1 MTLETFTKLLDNYTE
16 AYSKS
21 MAVSQL
27 GINLDEYSDIFQKN
41 TELLLGEV
49 FTEEGVEWIFWF
61 LYEKDYVEG
70 TLKDDMKAWDEHD
83 QEICQDVPRLYR
95 YLVQN
100 DHIKTL
106 KA

>member
-27 GINLDEYSDIFQKN
+27 GINLDEYSEIFQKN

-61 LYEKDYVEG
+61 LYEKDYIEG
-70 TLKDDMKAWDEHD
+70 NLKDDMKAWDEHD

-100 DHIKTL
+100 KHIKNL
-106 KA
+106 AS

>member
-1 MTLETFTKLLDNYTE
+1 MTLKTFTKLLDNYTE

-21 MAVSQL
+21 MVVSQL
-27 GINLDEYSDIFQKN
+27 GINLDEYSEIFQKN

-61 LYEKDYVEG
+61 LYEKDYIEG
-70 TLKDDMKAWDEHD
+70 DLKEDMKAWDEHD

-100 DHIKTL
+100 KHIKNL
-106 KA
+106 AS

>member
-21 MAVSQL
+21 MAVSLL
-27 GINLDEYSDIFQKN
+27 GINLDEYSEIFQKN

-61 LYEKDYVEG
+61 LYEKDYIEG

-100 DHIKTL
+100 EHIKTL

>member
-27 GINLDEYSDIFQKN
+27 GINLDEYSEIFQKN
-41 TELLLGEV
+41 TELLLNEV
-49 FTEEGVEWIFWF
+49 FTEEGIEWIFWF
-61 LYEKDYVEG
+61 LYEKDYIEG
-70 TLKDDMKAWDEHD
+70 ALKEDMKAWDEHD
-83 QEICQDVPRLYR
+83 QEICQDAPRLYR
-95 YLVQN
+95 FLVQSEYV
-100 DHIKTL
+100 KTL

>member
-27 GINLDEYSDIFQKN
+27 GINLDEYSEIFQKN

-70 TLKDDMKAWDEHD
+70 NLKDDMKAWDEHD

-100 DHIKTL
+100 KHIKNL
-106 KA
+106 AS

>member
-16 AYSKS
+16 VYSKS

-70 TLKDDMKAWDEHD
+70 NLKDDMKAWDEHD

-100 DHIKTL
+100 KHIKSL
-106 KA
+106 

>member
-27 GINLDEYSDIFQKN
+27 GINLDEYSEIFQKN

-61 LYEKDYVEG
+61 LYEKDYIEG
-70 TLKDDMKAWDEHD
+70 NLKDDMKAWDEHD

-100 DHIKTL
+100 KHIKTL

>member
-21 MAVSQL
+21 MEVSLL
-27 GINLDEYSDIFQKN
+27 GINLDEYSEIFQKN

-61 LYEKDYVEG
+61 LYEKDYIEG
-70 TLKDDMKAWDEHD
+70 NLKDDMKAWDEHD

-100 DHIKTL
+100 KHIKTL

>member
-1 MTLETFTKLLDNYTE
+1 MTLEIFTKLLDNYTE

-27 GINLDEYSDIFQKN
+27 GINLDEYSEIFQKN

-61 LYEKDYVEG
+61 LYEKDYIEG
-70 TLKDDMKAWDEHD
+70 ALKEDMKAWDEHD

-95 YLVQN
+95 FLVQSEYV
-100 DHIKTL
+100 KTL

>member
-27 GINLDEYSDIFQKN
+27 GINLDEYSEIFQKN

-70 TLKDDMKAWDEHD
+70 TLKDNMKAWDEHD

-100 DHIKTL
+100 KHIKTL

>member
-27 GINLDEYSDIFQKN
+27 GINLDEYSEIFQKN

-70 TLKDDMKAWDEHD
+70 TLKDNMKAWDEHD

-100 DHIKTL
+100 EHIKNL
-106 KA
+106 AS

>member
-21 MAVSQL
+21 MEVSLL
-27 GINLDEYSDIFQKN
+27 GINLDEYSEIFQKN

-100 DHIKTL
+100 KHIKTL

>member
-1 MTLETFTKLLDNYTE
+1 MTLEIFTKLLDNYTE

-27 GINLDEYSDIFQKN
+27 GINLDEYSEIFQKN
-41 TELLLGEV
+41 TELLLNEV

-61 LYEKDYVEG
+61 LYEKDYIEG
-70 TLKDDMKAWDEHD
+70 ALKEDMKAWDEHD

-95 YLVQN
+95 FLVQSEYVKN
-100 DHIKTL
+100 L
-106 KA
+106 AS

>member
-27 GINLDEYSDIFQKN
+27 GINLDEYSEIFQKN

-49 FTEEGVEWIFWF
+49 FTKEGVECIFWF
-61 LYEKDYVEG
+61 LYEKDYIEG
-70 TLKDDMKAWDEHD
+70 NLRDDMKAWDEHD

-95 YLVQN
+95 FLVQSEYVKN
-100 DHIKTL
+100 L
-106 KA
+106 

>member
-16 AYSKS
+16 AYRKS
-21 MAVSQL
+21 MAVSLL
-27 GINLDEYSDIFQKN
+27 GINLDEYSEIFQKN

-61 LYEKDYVEG
+61 LYEKDYIEG
-70 TLKDDMKAWDEHD
+70 NLKDDMKAWDEHD

-100 DHIKTL
+100 KHIKNL
-106 KA
+106 AS

>member
-21 MAVSQL
+21 MEVSLL
-27 GINLDEYSDIFQKN
+27 GINLDEYSEIFQKN

-61 LYEKDYVEG
+61 LYEKDYIEG

-100 DHIKTL
+100 KHIKTL